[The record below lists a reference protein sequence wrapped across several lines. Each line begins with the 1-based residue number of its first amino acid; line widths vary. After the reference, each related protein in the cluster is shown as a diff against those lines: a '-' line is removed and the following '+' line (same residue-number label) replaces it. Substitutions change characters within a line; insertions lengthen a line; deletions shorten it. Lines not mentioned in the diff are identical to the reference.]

1 MRSRNV
7 LIMIS
12 PMSPE
17 RLNGIARF
25 ARERHW
31 HMMSTDRLLHRLS
44 GWNGDGALVTLRND
58 PDQLRIVR
66 QLIRRGIPVVDL
78 TCEHPEIKVPRVIGD
93 HFSIGQSAG
102 RHFIERNFSNLV
114 WFSSAYTNVHDLRY
128 RGLMD
133 VRDGRDVRR
142 LVVCEALGERK
153 RDDWNT
159 ISRWLGGELARA
171 PKPLGVVCYD
181 DSDAARVADVCRAYG
196 LSIPEEVAILGIGND
211 TFICE
216 YQENPLSSVIHNS
229 EATGYEGA
237 KLLDRLMD
245 GGKSPQAPVL
255 IPPRG
260 IVIRKST
267 ETIAAADPIVRRA
280 LNYIDTHL
288 ASSFGIAQIADE
300 LDMTAISLHRLFK
313 KHLGRRVGDEIRR
326 ERIAKA
332 KILLQATEL
341 KICSIA
347 KETGFCNLAHF
358 TRTFKQSC
366 GMVPSAYRRRSK
378 SVHGVV
384 WQESPAIPNG

>member
-12 PMSPE
+12 PMSPG

-58 PDQLRIVR
+58 PFQLQTVR
-66 QLIRRGIPVVDL
+66 QLLRRGIPVVDL
-78 TCEHPEIKVPRVIGD
+78 TCEHPDIRVPRVIGD
-93 HFSIGQSAG
+93 HFSIGRSAG
-102 RHFIERNFSNLV
+102 RHFIERNFTNLA
-114 WFSSAYTNVHDLRY
+114 WFSSVFTKVHDLRF

-133 VRDGRDVRR
+133 VRDGRTVRR

-153 RDDWNT
+153 RDDWNA
-159 ISRWLGGELARA
+159 ISRWLGGELVRA

-211 TFICE
+211 SFICE
-216 YQENPLSSVIHNS
+216 YQETPLSSVVHDT

-237 KLLDRLMD
+237 KLLDRLME
-245 GGKSPQAPVL
+245 GGKPPRSPIL

-267 ETIAAADPIVRRA
+267 ETIAAADPIVRNA
-280 LNYIDTHL
+280 LAYIGTHL
-288 ASSFGIAQIADE
+288 ANSFGIAQIADE
-300 LDMTAISLHRLFK
+300 LGVSAISLHRLFK

-326 ERIAKA
+326 ARIAKA
-332 KILLQATEL
+332 KILLQTTDL
-341 KICSIA
+341 KICEIA
-347 KETGFCNLAHF
+347 VKTGFCNLAHF
-358 TRTFKQSC
+358 TRTFRQSC
-366 GMVPSAYRRRSK
+366 GTVPSAYRRNRI
-378 SVHGVV
+378 
-384 WQESPAIPNG
+384 A

>member
-1 MRSRNV
+1 MRPRNV

-44 GWNGDGALVTLRND
+44 GWSGDGALVTLRND
-58 PDQLRIVR
+58 PDQLRIIR
-66 QLIRRGIPVVDL
+66 QLMRRGIPIVDL
-78 TCEHPEIKVPRVIGD
+78 TCEHPEIRMPRVIGD
-93 HFSIGQSAG
+93 HFGIGQSAG
-102 RHFIERNFSNLV
+102 RHFIERNFTNLA
-114 WFSSAYTNVHDLRY
+114 WFSSSFTEVHGLRY

-153 RDDWNT
+153 RDDWNA
-159 ISRWLGGELARA
+159 ISRWLGGELVRA

-181 DSDAARVADVCRAYG
+181 DSDAARVADVCRTHG
-196 LSIPEEVAILGIGND
+196 LSVPEEVAILGIGND
-211 TFICE
+211 IFVCE
-216 YQENPLSSVIHNS
+216 YQETPLSSVIHDS
-229 EATGYEGA
+229 EATGYRGA
-237 KLLDRLMD
+237 ELLDRLMD
-245 GGKSPQAPVL
+245 GEKPPNDPIM
-255 IPPRG
+255 IPPKG

-267 ETIAAADPIVRRA
+267 ETIAAADPTVRSA
-280 LNYIDTHL
+280 LTYIDTHL
-288 ASSFGIAQIADE
+288 DRSFGIAQIADE
-300 LDMTAISLHRLFK
+300 LGVTAISLHRLFK

-332 KILLQATEL
+332 KILLQTSDL

-347 KETGFCNLAHF
+347 RETGFCNLAHF

-366 GMVPSAYRRRSK
+366 GMTPSAYRRNRI
-378 SVHGVV
+378 V
-384 WQESPAIPNG
+384 

>member
-12 PMSPE
+12 PMSPG

-58 PDQLRIVR
+58 PFQLQTVR
-66 QLIRRGIPVVDL
+66 QLLRRGIPVVDL
-78 TCEHPEIKVPRVIGD
+78 TCEHPDIRVPRVIGD
-93 HFSIGQSAG
+93 HFSIGRSAG
-102 RHFIERNFSNLV
+102 RHFIERNFTNLA
-114 WFSSAYTNVHDLRY
+114 WFSSVFTKVHDLRF

-133 VRDGRDVRR
+133 VRDGRTVRR

-153 RDDWNT
+153 RDDWNA
-159 ISRWLGGELARA
+159 ISRWLGGELVRA

-216 YQENPLSSVIHNS
+216 YQETPLSSVIHDT
-229 EATGYEGA
+229 EATGYGGA

-245 GGKSPQAPVL
+245 GGKPPRAPVL

-260 IVIRKST
+260 IVVRKST
-267 ETIAAADPIVRRA
+267 ETIAAADPIVRNA
-280 LNYIDTHL
+280 LAYIGTHL
-288 ASSFGIAQIADE
+288 ANSFGIAQIADE
-300 LDMTAISLHRLFK
+300 LGVSAISLHRLFK

-326 ERIAKA
+326 ARIAKA
-332 KILLQATEL
+332 KILLQTTDL
-341 KICSIA
+341 KICDIA
-347 KETGFCNLAHF
+347 VKTGFCNLAHF
-358 TRTFKQSC
+358 TRTFRQSC
-366 GMVPSAYRRRSK
+366 GTVPSAYRRNRI
-378 SVHGVV
+378 
-384 WQESPAIPNG
+384 A

>member
-1 MRSRNV
+1 MRPRNV

-31 HMMSTDRLLHRLS
+31 HMMPTDRLLHRLS

-58 PDQLRIVR
+58 PDQLRLVR
-66 QLIRRGIPVVDL
+66 QLMHRGIPVVDL
-78 TCEHPEIKVPRVIGD
+78 TCEHPEIRVPRVIGD
-93 HFSIGQSAG
+93 HFGIGQSAG
-102 RHFIERNFSNLV
+102 RHFIERNFTNLA
-114 WFSSAYTNVHDLRY
+114 WFSSTFTEVHALRY
-128 RGLMD
+128 RGLLD

-142 LVVCEALGERK
+142 FVVCEALGERK
-153 RDDWNT
+153 RDDWNA
-159 ISRWLGGELARA
+159 ISRWLGGELVRA

-216 YQENPLSSVIHNS
+216 YQETPLSSVIHDS
-229 EATGYEGA
+229 EATGYGGA
-237 KLLDRLMD
+237 KLLNRLMD
-245 GGKSPQAPVL
+245 GGKPPQAPVL
-255 IPPRG
+255 IPPKG

-267 ETIAAADPIVRRA
+267 ETIAVTDSIVRSA
-280 LNYIDTHL
+280 LTYIDTHL

-300 LDMTAISLHRLFK
+300 LGVSAISLHRLFK

-326 ERIAKA
+326 ARIAKA
-332 KILLQATEL
+332 KILLQTSNL
-341 KICSIA
+341 KISGIA
-347 KETGFCNLAHF
+347 RKTGFCNLAHF

-366 GMVPSAYRRRSK
+366 GMTPSAYRRNRI
-378 SVHGVV
+378 V
-384 WQESPAIPNG
+384 

>member
-1 MRSRNV
+1 MRPRNV

-44 GWNGDGALVTLRND
+44 GWSGDGALVTLRND
-58 PDQLRIVR
+58 PDQFQIVR
-66 QLIRRGIPVVDL
+66 QLMRRGTPVVDL
-78 TCEHPEIKVPRVIGD
+78 TCEHPEIKVLRVIGD
-93 HFSIGQSAG
+93 HFGIGQSAG
-102 RHFIERNFSNLV
+102 RHFIERNFTNLA
-114 WFSSAYTNVHDLRY
+114 WFSSAFTEVHDLRY

-153 RDDWNT
+153 RDDWNA
-159 ISRWLGGELARA
+159 ISRWLGGELVRA

-181 DSDAARVADVCRAYG
+181 DSDATRVADVCRAYG

-211 TFICE
+211 TFVCE
-216 YQENPLSSVIHNS
+216 YQETPLSSVIHDS

-237 KLLDRLMD
+237 KLLSRLMD
-245 GGKSPQAPVL
+245 GGRSPKAPVL

-267 ETIAAADPIVRRA
+267 ETIAAADPVVRRA
-280 LNYIDTHL
+280 LTYIDTHL

-300 LDMTAISLHRLFK
+300 LGVSAISLHRLFK
-313 KHLGRRVGDEIRR
+313 RHLGRRVGDEIRR
-326 ERIAKA
+326 ARIAKA
-332 KILLQATEL
+332 KILLQTSNL
-341 KICSIA
+341 KISGIA
-347 KETGFCNLAHF
+347 RKTGFCNLAHF
-358 TRTFKQSC
+358 TRTFKQSS
-366 GMVPSAYRRRSK
+366 GMTPSAYRRNRI
-378 SVHGVV
+378 V
-384 WQESPAIPNG
+384 

>member
-31 HMMSTDRLLHRLS
+31 HMMPTDRLLHRLS

-58 PDQLRIVR
+58 PDQLQIVR
-66 QLIRRGIPVVDL
+66 QLMRRGTPVVDL

-93 HFSIGQSAG
+93 HFGIGQSAG
-102 RHFIERNFSNLV
+102 RHFIERNFTNLA
-114 WFSSAYTNVHDLRY
+114 WFSSAFTEVHDLRY

-153 RDDWNT
+153 RDDWNA
-159 ISRWLGGELARA
+159 ISRWLGGELVRA

-181 DSDAARVADVCRAYG
+181 DSDATRVADVCRAYG

-211 TFICE
+211 TFVCE
-216 YQENPLSSVIHNS
+216 YQETPLSSVIHDS

-237 KLLDRLMD
+237 KLLSRLMD
-245 GGKSPQAPVL
+245 GGRSPKAPVL

-267 ETIAAADPIVRRA
+267 ETIAAADPVVRRA
-280 LNYIDTHL
+280 LTYIDTHL

-300 LDMTAISLHRLFK
+300 LGVSAISLHRLFK
-313 KHLGRRVGDEIRR
+313 RHLGRRVGDEIRR
-326 ERIAKA
+326 ARIAKA
-332 KILLQATEL
+332 KILLQTSNL
-341 KICSIA
+341 KISGIA
-347 KETGFCNLAHF
+347 RKTGFCNLAHF
-358 TRTFKQSC
+358 TRTFKQSS
-366 GMVPSAYRRRSK
+366 GMTPSAYRRNRI
-378 SVHGVV
+378 V
-384 WQESPAIPNG
+384 

>member
-12 PMSPE
+12 PMSPG

-58 PDQLRIVR
+58 PFQLQTVR
-66 QLIRRGIPVVDL
+66 QLLRRGIPVVDL
-78 TCEHPEIKVPRVIGD
+78 TCEHPDIRVPRVIGD
-93 HFSIGQSAG
+93 HFSIGRSAG
-102 RHFIERNFSNLV
+102 RHFIERNFTNLA
-114 WFSSAYTNVHDLRY
+114 WFSSAFTKVHGLRY

-153 RDDWNT
+153 RDDWNA
-159 ISRWLGGELARA
+159 ISRWLGGELVRA

-211 TFICE
+211 SFICE
-216 YQENPLSSVIHNS
+216 YQETPLSSVIHDT

-237 KLLDRLMD
+237 KLLDRLME
-245 GGKSPQAPVL
+245 GGKPPRSPIL

-267 ETIAAADPIVRRA
+267 ETIAAADPTVRRA
-280 LNYIDTHL
+280 LAYIGTHL
-288 ASSFGIAQIADE
+288 ANSFGIAQIAGE
-300 LDMTAISLHRLFK
+300 LGMSAISLHRLFK

-326 ERIAKA
+326 ARIAKA
-332 KILLQATEL
+332 KILLQTTDL
-341 KICSIA
+341 KICEIA
-347 KETGFCNLAHF
+347 VKTGFCNLAHF
-358 TRTFKQSC
+358 TRTFRQSC
-366 GMVPSAYRRRSK
+366 GTVPSAYRRNRI
-378 SVHGVV
+378 
-384 WQESPAIPNG
+384 A

>member
-1 MRSRNV
+1 MRTRNV

-31 HMMSTDRLLHRLS
+31 HMMSTDRMLHRLS

-58 PDQLRIVR
+58 PFQLQTVR
-66 QLIRRGIPVVDL
+66 HLLRRGIPVVDL
-78 TCEHPEIKVPRVIGD
+78 TCEHPEIGVPRVIGD
-93 HFSIGQSAG
+93 HFRIGQSAG
-102 RHFIERNFSNLV
+102 RHFIERNFTNLA
-114 WFSSAYTNVHDLRY
+114 WFSSACTKVHDLRY

-153 RDDWNT
+153 RDDWNA
-159 ISRWLGGELARA
+159 ISRWLGGELVRA

-216 YQENPLSSVIHNS
+216 YQETPLSSVIHDS
-229 EATGYEGA
+229 EATGYRGA
-237 KLLDRLMD
+237 RLLDRLMD
-245 GGKSPQAPVL
+245 GDRPPSAPIL

-267 ETIAAADPIVRRA
+267 ETIAASDPTVRRA
-280 LNYIDTHL
+280 LAYIDAHL
-288 ASSFGIAQIADE
+288 ASAFGIAQIADE
-300 LDMTAISLHRLFK
+300 LGVTAISLHRLFR

-326 ERIAKA
+326 ARIAKA
-332 KILLQATEL
+332 KILLQTSDL
-341 KICSIA
+341 KIGGIA
-347 KETGFCNLAHF
+347 RKTGFCNLAHF
-358 TRTFKQSC
+358 TRTFKRTC
-366 GMVPSAYRRRSK
+366 GMNPSAYRRT
-378 SVHGVV
+378 V
-384 WQESPAIPNG
+384 

>member
-1 MRSRNV
+1 MRPRNV

-66 QLIRRGIPVVDL
+66 QLMRRGIPVIDL
-78 TCEHPEIKVPRVIGD
+78 TCEHPEIRVPRVIGD
-93 HFSIGQSAG
+93 HFGIGQSAG
-102 RHFIERNFSNLV
+102 RHFIERNFSNLA
-114 WFSSAYTNVHDLRY
+114 WFSSTFTQVHDLRY

-133 VRDGRDVRR
+133 VRDRRDVRR
-142 LVVCEALGERK
+142 FVVCEALGERK
-153 RDDWNT
+153 RDDWNA
-159 ISRWLGGELARA
+159 ISRWLGGELVRA

-181 DSDAARVADVCRAYG
+181 DSDAARVADVCRAHG
-196 LSIPEEVAILGIGND
+196 LSVPEEVAILGIGND

-216 YQENPLSSVIHNS
+216 YQETPLSSVIHDS
-229 EATGYEGA
+229 EATGYRGA
-237 KLLDRLMD
+237 ELLDRLMD
-245 GGKSPQAPVL
+245 GGEPPTDPIR

-260 IVIRKST
+260 IVVREST
-267 ETIAAADPIVRRA
+267 ETVAAADPTVRRA
-280 LNYIDTHL
+280 LAYIDAHL
-288 ASSFGIAQIADE
+288 ARSFGIAQIADD
-300 LDMTAISLHRLFK
+300 LGVTAISLHRLFK

-332 KILLQATEL
+332 KLLL
-341 KICSIA
+341 KGSGLGIGEIA
-347 KETGFCNLAHF
+347 RMTGFCNLAHF
-358 TRTFKQSC
+358 TRTFRLAS
-366 GMVPSAYRRRSK
+366 GLTPSAYRAEIHADLIS
-378 SVHGVV
+378 
-384 WQESPAIPNG
+384 